1 MNNVILF
8 QEYQLKGLLD
18 TMHRLESSD
27 IKGTVQ
33 FLVNIGK
40 QSKIPAESPM
50 VLFYKLKLLLGFST
64 LENEQGTLAI
74 DYVSAWQ
81 RQDFD
86 YIHTHTATAIEA
98 LKNSEDYFDEC
109 LALLESVELDITRL
123 CFM

>member
-1 MNNVILF
+1 MKTSKPSLP
-8 QEYQLKGLLD
+8 
-18 TMHRLESSD
+18 
-27 IKGTVQ
+27 

-86 YIHTHTATAIEA
+86 YIHTAIEA
-98 LKNSEDYFDEC
+98 LKNSEYYFDEC
-109 LALLESVELDITRL
+109 LALLETAIL
-123 CFM
+123 